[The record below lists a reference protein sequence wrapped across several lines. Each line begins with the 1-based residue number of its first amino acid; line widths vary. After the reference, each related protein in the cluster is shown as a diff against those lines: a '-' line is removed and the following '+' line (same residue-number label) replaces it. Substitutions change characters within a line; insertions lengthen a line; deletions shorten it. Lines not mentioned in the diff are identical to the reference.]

1 MFLDVKP
8 RRPAIYVRISDD
20 REGEAKGVKRQLEDC
35 RALVEQ
41 RGWPAAAE
49 YNDNDVSA
57 WKRGVV
63 RPRYRQLLED
73 LEDGAIDAVVVYDLD
88 RLYRQPLELEEFV
101 RICDGAGVTELAAVT
116 GDIDLASGDGLLMA
130 RVKGAVAAKES
141 DDKSRRIKR
150 KAQEL
155 AQAGKVGGGGTR
167 PFGFESDRKTIR
179 TAEAAVVIELADRLL
194 AGESARSL
202 CFDLNERGI
211 TTSTGGEWVP
221 RVLTRMLKSARI
233 SGRREHRGEVVADAE
248 WPAIISAE
256 QSDRLRAVLSD
267 PTRRKNERA
276 RRYLLAGM
284 LLCGRCGGPLTSRP
298 RGDKRRR
305 YICARQPGSD
315 SCGKLAVL
323 SDDLEALIVETV
335 LQRLEGPALSRAL
348 AAQDGHRE
356 DVHQQAVDDAAAQ
369 LEELAGLY
377 AEQRVS
383 ASEWLA
389 ARAPIEERLHR
400 AKLDLARSN
409 GTSAVA
415 EFVGQGSALRT
426 SWDGLSLSRRR
437 AILGAVLE
445 HVTIGPAVRGRNRF
459 DPERVSPLWRT

>member
-1 MFLDVKP
+1 V
-8 RRPAIYVRISDD
+8 
-20 REGEAKGVKRQLEDC
+20 
-35 RALVEQ
+35 
-41 RGWPAAAE
+41 
-49 YNDNDVSA
+49 
-57 WKRGVV
+57 
-63 RPRYRQLLED
+63 
-73 LEDGAIDAVVVYDLD
+73 IDAVVVYDLD
-88 RLYRQPLELEEFV
+88 RLYRQPQELEEFV
-101 RICDGAGVTELAAVT
+101 GICDAAGVTELAAVT

-150 KAQEL
+150 KALEL
-155 AQAGKVGGGGTR
+155 AQAGKIGGGGTR
-167 PFGFESDRKTIR
+167 PFGFEDDRKTIR
-179 TAEAAVVIELADRLL
+179 AAEAAVVIELADRLL

-202 CFDLNERGI
+202 SFDLNARGVK
-211 TTSTGGEWVP
+211 TTTGGEWVP

-248 WPAIISAE
+248 WPPIISAE

-267 PTRRKNERA
+267 PTRRKNERV

-284 LLCGRCGGPLTSRP
+284 LRCGRCGEPLTSRP
-298 RGDKRRR
+298 RSDGRRR
-305 YICARQPGSD
+305 YVCARRPGFD
-315 SCGKLAVL
+315 SCGKIAIL
-323 SDDLEALIVETV
+323 SDELEELIAETV

-348 AAQDGHRE
+348 AAQKNGDRE
-356 DVHQQAVDDAAAQ
+356 DVQQRAVDGASEQ
-369 LEELAGLY
+369 LEELAKLY

-383 ASEWLA
+383 AAEWLA

-415 EFVGQGSALRT
+415 EFAGHGSALRD
-426 SWDGLSLSRRR
+426 SWSGLSLSRRR

-445 HVTIGPAVRGRNRF
+445 HVTIGPALRGRNRF
-459 DPERVSPLWRT
+459 DPERVSPTWRV